1 MTGSINLYL
10 PDPAWDLIFEFHNAA
25 PLRQEKRAI
34 AEACAECV
42 CFKNRERAEFL
53 EQRGLYLE
61 LQQAL
66 PPEHRLVWNALLN
79 TTTWE
84 KVQQPHWHPDRRFPA
99 LIDQLKGIW

>member
-1 MTGSINLYL
+1 MNSSTNLYL

-25 PLRQEKRAI
+25 PLRQDKRTI

-42 CFKNRERAEFL
+42 HSKNRERMEFL